1 MKITKAAEAAP
12 SGAPN
17 AAQLEKINALARGK
31 LSAEDVYVFSVI
43 LCDDRPDRDYERF
56 DTAALGTL
64 AALFRGKTGVVDHN
78 WSAEKQVARIFDTE
92 LVADGNATAIKAWC
106 YALRSEENF
115 VAEIEAGIKKEVSV
129 GCAMGAKRCSICG
142 ADYGT
147 CAHRKGERYNG
158 ETCLAILSDPVDAY
172 EFSFVAVPA
181 QPAAGVRKGFCDT
194 EKQLQLE
201 KHAELG
207 RAYLAALRGEIAA
220 LALQL
225 DPNMDETLIC
235 AMTRDLEHE
244 HLKSLKTAL
253 QVQYDRRYPPK
264 LQLMLP
270 KEAEGGLE
278 PEYRI

>member
-1 MKITKAAEAAP
+1 MKITKAAAAAP

-17 AAQLEKINALARGK
+17 PGQLEKINALARGS
-31 LSAEDVYVFSVI
+31 LSAGDVYVFSVI

-56 DTAALGTL
+56 DTAALAPL
-64 AALFRGKTGVVDHN
+64 AELFRGKTGVMDHD

-92 LVADGNATAIKAWC
+92 LVADGAATAIRAWC
-106 YALRSEENF
+106 YALRSEESL

-142 ADYGT
+142 ADYGM
-147 CAHRKGERYNG
+147 CEHKKGQRYAG

-181 QPAAGVRKGFCDT
+181 QPAAGVRKRYDQT

-201 KHAELG
+201 KQAELG
-207 RAYLAALRGEIAA
+207 RVYLAALRGEIAA
-220 LALQL
+220 LAMQL
-225 DPNMDETLIC
+225 EPKLDEALLC

-244 HLKSLKTAL
+244 HLMQLKDVL
-253 QVQYDRRYPPK
+253 QKQYARCYPPRV
-264 LQLMLP
+264 QLSTT
-270 KEAEGGLE
+270 KNEHTGIE